1 MLVYNLVQ
9 QVINEAD
16 RRQGVVPERISF
28 VDAVR
33 WITTAGLMDDLPA
46 LIVNPVR
53 LGRFEPRV
61 RQATPRRIQLYGQAK
76 SGTQGDD
83 RTRGE
88 HRMQVIFEL
97 KLMAF
102 VDVTFSRPFPFD
114 KCGFLP
120 FRPII
125 AVPVRHLNKNRA
137 SVSGSH

>member
-61 RQATPRRIQLYGQAK
+61 RQATPRRIQLYGQAQ
-76 SGTQGDD
+76 SETQVDD

-88 HRMQVIFEL
+88 HRMQVISEL
-97 KLMAF
+97 KLMVF
-102 VDVTFSRPFPFD
+102 MDVTLSRP
-114 KCGFLP
+114 
-120 FRPII
+120 
-125 AVPVRHLNKNRA
+125 
-137 SVSGSH
+137 S